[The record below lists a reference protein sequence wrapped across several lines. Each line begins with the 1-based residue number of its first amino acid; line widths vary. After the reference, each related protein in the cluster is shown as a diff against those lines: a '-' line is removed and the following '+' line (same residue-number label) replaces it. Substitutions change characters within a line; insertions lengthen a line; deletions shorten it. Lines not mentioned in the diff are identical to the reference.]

1 MADGA
6 DAWVPRYACRWT
18 ALRQDA
24 YGYGTLEV
32 SPTKAEWNWHR
43 IADSW
48 NPNPAGVGD
57 SATYNVKQL

>member
-1 MADGA
+1 MH
-6 DAWVPRYACRWT
+6 VCRWT

-57 SATYNVKQL
+57 SATYNVKKL